1 MKYRLDLDDE
11 SPFEDWSFL
20 LFHTSLPSYALAD
33 SLNRLYDYRL
43 TRIDDLQLVA
53 ASWPLYTFEDPVA
66 HLKYFLLERPAAAT
80 AWEKGD
86 MLLVVGGENAAMET
100 ESVYEDFTD
109 PGVPDPTDLL
119 ATEHAALL
127 DELLA
132 GFTMV
137 SPIDFRQPS
146 QGRRRSAAEQCCHEI
161 VEGIEKRHLDM
172 SADERR
178 RIEENIFLQN

>member
-1 MKYRLDLDDE
+1 MKYKLDLDDE

-20 LFHTSLPSYALAD
+20 LFHTTMPSYALAD

-43 TRIDDLQLVA
+43 ARIDNLQTTTA
-53 ASWPLYTFEDPVA
+53 AWPLFTFEDTVS

-80 AWEKGD
+80 AWERGD
-86 MLLVVGGENAAMET
+86 MLLVVGGENASAET
-100 ESVYEDFTD
+100 DAIYEDFTE
-109 PGVPDPTDLL
+109 PAEPDPTDLL

-127 DELLA
+127 GELLA

-137 SPIDFRQPS
+137 SPIDFTQS
-146 QGRRRSAAEQCCHEI
+146 TSGKRRSATEQCCHEI

-178 RIEENIFLQN
+178 RLEENIFLQN